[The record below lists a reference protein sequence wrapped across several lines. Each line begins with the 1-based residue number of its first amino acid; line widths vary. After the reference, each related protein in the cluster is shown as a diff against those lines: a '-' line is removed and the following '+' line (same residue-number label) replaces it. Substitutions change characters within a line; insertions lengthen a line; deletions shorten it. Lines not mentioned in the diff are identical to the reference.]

1 MKGEH
6 VKGRRNL
13 GNGLPNR
20 ADLFPSSAAGQAQRP
35 NRFFLIAYGTP
46 RLIDGGGANGGLP
59 PTAAD
64 LGTMQ
69 DGPQSTR
76 PKAMSQPRQFAATI
90 AVRVGDLPTAQRS
103 EPIGRSQ

>member
-20 ADLFPSSAAGQAQRP
+20 ADLFPSSAGGQAQRP

-76 PKAMSQPRQFAATI
+76 SGLSWELMVAAAHGTS
-90 AVRVGDLPTAQRS
+90 RPTAS
-103 EPIGRSQ
+103 GWLASALGGLC